1 METVF
6 SVNSELDIPIYR
18 QLVDQIRAAVRQG
31 RLTAG
36 QKLPTVQEVSCDLGI
51 AVGTIKRAYDELE
64 REGIVEKVQGRGTFI
79 CYRPADSGSRFAV
92 LDQLDRDTISFDDL
106 LERIASTTDIGF
118 DWIKPESFTQSDT
131 EIDIPLK

>member
-36 QKLPTVQEVSCDLGI
+36 QKLPTVQEVSCDLSI
-51 AVGTIKRAYDELE
+51 AVGTIKRAYDENVLF
-64 REGIVEKVQGRGTFI
+64 VYKDKAKLLVSTLN
-79 CYRPADSGSRFAV
+79 GSEAAV
-92 LDQLDRDTISFDDL
+92 LG
-106 LERIASTTDIGF
+106 ASALG
-118 DWIKPESFTQSDT
+118 WE
-131 EIDIPLK
+131 